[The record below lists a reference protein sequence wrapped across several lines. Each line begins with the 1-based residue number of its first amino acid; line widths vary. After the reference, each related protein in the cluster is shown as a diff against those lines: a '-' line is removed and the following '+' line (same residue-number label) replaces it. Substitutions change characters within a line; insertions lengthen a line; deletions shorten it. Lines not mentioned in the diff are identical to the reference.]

1 MAKMMGQNSHGAAA
15 AASNPSFNNYS
26 QADAN
31 FELNETLNANN
42 GHGRVSKGQAGH
54 SSNQQAK
61 ESVEHGLVKELEEC
75 HEVIS
80 AQEEHIEHLQQTV
93 EIMRE
98 KMEKMNQLL
107 LVKDQKIENLRKEKM
122 AMQSSDGMVAQDAG
136 PDQQRPGRNALLAT
150 PGASGADGQTQL
162 E

>member
-42 GHGRVSKGQAGH
+42 GHGRASKGQAGR
-54 SSNQQAK
+54 SSNQQVK
-61 ESVEHGLVKELEEC
+61 KGVENGLVKELEEC
-75 HEVIS
+75 HTVIS

-122 AMQSSDGMVAQDAG
+122 AM
-136 PDQQRPGRNALLAT
+136 
-150 PGASGADGQTQL
+150 
-162 E
+162 